1 MRKRSAWKTA
11 PDDGAGFYLGVLKLL
26 SKKGKPD
33 GLD

>member
-1 MRKRSAWKTA
+1 VENRARRRGGILS
-11 PDDGAGFYLGVLKLL
+11 GVLKLL